1 MRSLCLA
8 RSLLQLCFFEVL
20 KSVVA
25 ELNSEYRGREIK
37 VEIEID
43 IEVRYKETTLSHM
56 SYRKLAKFRKYAKR
70 RALMLAMIGIH
81 HRMNNKQKKRE
92 DD

>member
-1 MRSLCLA
+1 MKNFR
-8 RSLLQLCFFEVL
+8 VTHDMHN
-20 KSVVA
+20 V
-25 ELNSEYRGREIK
+25 YRQMTRAFYHDYG
-37 VEIEID
+37 IEID

-70 RALMLAMIGIH
+70 RALMLAMK
-81 HRMNNKQKKRE
+81 RMYYRMKNQQKERK

>member
-1 MRSLCLA
+1 MKNFRVTHDMHNVYRQMTRA
-8 RSLLQLCFFEVL
+8 FY
-20 KSVVA
+20 
-25 ELNSEYRGREIK
+25 LNYG
-37 VEIEID
+37 IEID

-70 RALMLAMIGIH
+70 RALMLAMI
-81 HRMNNKQKKRE
+81 RMHYRMKNQQKEGK

>member
-1 MRSLCLA
+1 MKNFRVTHDMHNA
-8 RSLLQLCFFEVL
+8 
-20 KSVVA
+20 
-25 ELNSEYRGREIK
+25 YRQMTRALYHDYG
-37 VEIEID
+37 IEID

-70 RALMLAMIGIH
+70 RALMIAMI
-81 HRMNNKQKKRE
+81 RMYYRMENQQKEGK

>member
-1 MRSLCLA
+1 MKNFRVTRGMHNA
-8 RSLLQLCFFEVL
+8 
-20 KSVVA
+20 
-25 ELNSEYRGREIK
+25 YRQMTRAFYHDYG
-37 VEIEID
+37 IEID

-70 RALMLAMIGIH
+70 RALMLAMI
-81 HRMNNKQKKRE
+81 RMYYRMKNQQKEGK

>member
-1 MRSLCLA
+1 MKNFR
-8 RSLLQLCFFEVL
+8 VTHDMHN
-20 KSVVA
+20 V
-25 ELNSEYRGREIK
+25 YRQMTRAFYHDYG
-37 VEIEID
+37 IEID

-70 RALMLAMIGIH
+70 RALMLEMI
-81 HRMNNKQKKRE
+81 RMYYRMENKQKEGK

>member
-1 MRSLCLA
+1 MKNFRVTHDMHNVYRQMA
-8 RSLLQLCFFEVL
+8 RAFY
-20 KSVVA
+20 
-25 ELNSEYRGREIK
+25 LNYG
-37 VEIEID
+37 IEID

-70 RALMLAMIGIH
+70 RALMLAMI
-81 HRMNNKQKKRE
+81 RMHYRMKNQQKEGK

>member
-1 MRSLCLA
+1 MKNFRVT
-8 RSLLQLCFFEVL
+8 RGMHNV
-20 KSVVA
+20 
-25 ELNSEYRGREIK
+25 YRQMTRAFYHDYG
-37 VEIEID
+37 IEID

-70 RALMLAMIGIH
+70 RALMLEMIRIY
-81 HRMNNKQKKRE
+81 HRINNQQKMGQ

>member
-1 MRSLCLA
+1 MKNFR
-8 RSLLQLCFFEVL
+8 VTHDMHN
-20 KSVVA
+20 V
-25 ELNSEYRGREIK
+25 YRQMTRAFYHDYG
-37 VEIEID
+37 IEID
-43 IEVRYKETTLSHM
+43 IKVRYKETTLSHM

>member
-1 MRSLCLA
+1 MKNFR
-8 RSLLQLCFFEVL
+8 VTHDMHN
-20 KSVVA
+20 V
-25 ELNSEYRGREIK
+25 YRQMTRAFYHAYG
-37 VEIEID
+37 IEID

-70 RALMLAMIGIH
+70 RALMLEMIRMH
-81 HRMNNKQKKRE
+81 HRINNQQKMGQ

>member
-1 MRSLCLA
+1 MEIVLA
-8 RSLLQLCFFEVL
+8 IINAALLWAVWYFLG
-20 KSVVA
+20 
-25 ELNSEYRGREIK
+25 RGSI
-37 VEIEID
+37 
-43 IEVRYKETTLSHM
+43 
-56 SYRKLAKFRKYAKR
+56 YAKR

>member
-1 MRSLCLA
+1 MKNFR
-8 RSLLQLCFFEVL
+8 VTHDMHN
-20 KSVVA
+20 V
-25 ELNSEYRGREIK
+25 YRQMTRAFYHDYG
-37 VEIEID
+37 IEID

-70 RALMLAMIGIH
+70 RALMLEMI
-81 HRMNNKQKKRE
+81 RMHYRMKNQQKEGK